1 MISRIQIPKIQ
12 GADELFTEPYLNY
25 LIHLHDKFSDQIQI
39 LRKERLNNLQKAHKH
54 GLETLKL
61 PISEIN
67 TQDWH
72 VDTVP
77 EDLKQPGIEI
87 SGPSSIASMMINA
100 LNPGPEGE
108 RAVGYLDD
116 DEDSGGH
123 SLQDTINS
131 AINRLS
137 AINKS

>member
-1 MISRIQIPKIQ
+1 
-12 GADELFTEPYLNY
+12 
-25 LIHLHDKFSDQIQI
+25 
-39 LRKERLNNLQKAHKH
+39 
-54 GLETLKL
+54 
-61 PISEIN
+61 
-67 TQDWH
+67 
-72 VDTVP
+72 
-77 EDLKQPGIEI
+77 
-87 SGPSSIASMMINA
+87 MINA

-137 AINKS
+137 LIHI